1 MDRNV
6 LKKLI
11 PMVLCIA
18 ITVTLGS
25 FIFQEG
31 WNGYS
36 IDNIYFSPFDTAYSS
51 DGSMIAVSDS
61 TKSQLQI
68 IKASDGSIQKV
79 VPLNGQPKALTWNG
93 NKYVYVCEYGAGT
106 VAEVEPFTGSVTR
119 RFSTGSKPLGAA
131 LIAGKLVVSDYGLRK
146 VSVVDLSSGSVE
158 KDISVKDYPYFM
170 DGTVDGKYAI
180 VGHALPSGNASAPKY
195 AASVTFVDIDT
206 KLEEAN
212 IMLPQ
217 GSSNVRG
224 IKCSPDGKWA
234 YVLHTFGKTSL
245 PTTQIT
251 KGWVMTNAVTI
262 IDVAKK
268 NIYTTFI
275 LDRITEGAADPW
287 GLTISPDSK
296 TMWVSLSGTHQVL
309 KIDLNRLHQLLAGNI
324 NGGSN
329 EPVTQFDSNS
339 YYKLINRNSGKA
351 LDVPGGNSANNTQ
364 LVQWDDNGNNNQ
376 QYRIITNSDGY
387 YSIIN
392 RGTNKALDN
401 AGASVD
407 NSPVVEWDQSNSDN
421 QKWKLIDTGEGYY
434 KLQIKS
440 SQKYMDVSGA
450 SRNNNAGIVTNSS
463 STGLSQQWK
472 ILKGGATG
480 SPNSN
485 YSLLYRSKSGYDKP
499 YSDIWFQIKA
509 DPAKRDNLKYD
520 LGALWGA
527 SILKKIDLSG
537 QGPRGISISPDG
549 KNIAVAAYFS
559 GEVYFINAAED
570 KLQSTIKLGTQPAEN
585 PVRRGERTFHD
596 ASTTTQKWLSCAS
609 CHPEGRADG
618 LDWDMPNDGIGNTK
632 NTKSMLNIFDTPPAM
647 WRGVRTD
654 ADVGIKAGFRF
665 IKFKEPTQQELDDVA
680 AYIKS
685 LSSEPNPYANKDGT
699 MTTDA
704 ALGKAIF
711 ESSETQ
717 CSSCHSGP
725 FYTDLEAYDVGT
737 KDILDPDGMY
747 YTPTLLE
754 MWRTAPY
761 LHDGSAAT
769 IREVLTTKNEGD
781 RHGKTSHLTSKQ
793 LDQLEAYILQI
804 GSNASTITTT
814 ATTTATITTNTVLK
828 EDLNKDGVINMTDV
842 ILLATSFNMVREDPK
857 YVEARDL
864 NGDGAINIAD
874 VIILAAKFNTVI

>member
-1 MDRNV
+1 
-6 LKKLI
+6 
-11 PMVLCIA
+11 MVLCIA

-31 WNGYS
+31 RNGYS

-79 VPLNGQPKALTWNG
+79 VPLKGQPKALTWNG

-106 VAEVEPFTGSVTR
+106 VAEVEPFTGSVAR

-131 LIAGKLVVSDYGLRK
+131 LIAGKLVVSDYGLKK

-170 DGTVDGKYAI
+170 DGTVDGKYAV
-180 VGHALPSGNASAPKY
+180 VGHVLPSGNASAPKY
-195 AASVTFVDIDT
+195 AASVTFVDMDT

-262 IDVAKK
+262 IDIAKK

-275 LDRITEGAADPW
+275 LDRTTEGAADPW

-296 TMWVSLSGTHQVL
+296 TMWVSVSGTHQVL
-309 KIDLNRLHQLLAGNI
+309 KIDLNKLHQLLVGNM
-324 NGGSN
+324 NGGSS
-329 EPVTQFDSNS
+329 EPVTQFDPNS
-339 YYKLINRNSGKA
+339 YYKFINRNSGKA
-351 LDVPGGNSANNTQ
+351 LDIPGGNSANNTQ

-376 QYRIITNSDGY
+376 QYRIIANSDGY
-387 YSIIN
+387 YTIVN

-401 AGASVD
+401 AGSTAD
-407 NSPVVEWDQSNSDN
+407 NSSVVEWDQSNSDN
-421 QKWKLIDTGEGYY
+421 QKWKLIGTGEGYY

-440 SQKYMDVSGA
+440 SQKYMDVRDA
-450 SRNNNAGIVTNSS
+450 SLNNNAGIVTNSS
-463 STGLSQQWK
+463 STGSSQQWK
-472 ILKGGATG
+472 ILKGGASGTQ
-480 SPNSN
+480 NSN
-485 YSLLYRSKSGYDKP
+485 FSLLFRSKSGYDKP
-499 YSDIWFQIKA
+499 YSDIWLQIKS
-509 DPAKRDNLKYD
+509 DPSKRDMLKYD

-527 SILKKIDLSG
+527 GIMKKINLPG

-549 KNIAVAAYFS
+549 KKIVVGAYFA
-559 GEVYFINAAED
+559 GEVYFIDAAAD
-570 KLQSTIKLGTQPAEN
+570 TLQSTVKLGTQPGED
-585 PVRRGERTFHD
+585 PVRRGERTFYD

-618 LDWDMPNDGIGNTK
+618 LNWDMPNDGIGNTK
-632 NTKSMLNIFDTPPAM
+632 NTKSMMNVFDTPPAM
-647 WRGVRTD
+647 WRGVRDD
-654 ADVGIKAGFRF
+654 AHVGIRAGFKF
-665 IKFKEPTQQELDDVA
+665 IKFKEPTQGELDDVA

-685 LSSEPNPYANKDGT
+685 LYSEPNPYLNKDGT
-699 MTTDA
+699 MTSDA
-704 ALGKAIF
+704 VSGKAIF
-711 ESSETQ
+711 ESSETR
-717 CSSCHSGP
+717 CSSCHSGS
-725 FYTDLEAYDVGT
+725 FYTNLKAYDVGT
-737 KDILDPDGMY
+737 KDILDPDGLY

-769 IREVLTTKNEGD
+769 IRDVLTTKNVD
-781 RHGKTSHLTSKQ
+781 DKHGKTSHLTSKQ
-793 LDQLEAYILQI
+793 LNQLEAYILEI
-804 GSNASTITTT
+804 GSNAPPATAT
-814 ATTTATITTNTVLK
+814 ATTTNTIFK

-842 ILLATSFNMVREDPK
+842 ILLAKSFNTVKGDPK

-874 VIILAAKFNTVI
+874 VIILAAKFNTVA